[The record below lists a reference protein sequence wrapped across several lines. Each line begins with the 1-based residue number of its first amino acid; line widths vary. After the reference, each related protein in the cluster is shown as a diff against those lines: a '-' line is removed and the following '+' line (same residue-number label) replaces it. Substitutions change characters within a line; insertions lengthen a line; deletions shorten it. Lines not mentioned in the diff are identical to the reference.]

1 MRIPNSAFEF
11 QLLPHSETWPE
22 VCHTVDVLERKK
34 ESPIV
39 SGYCSQKIMDP

>member
-1 MRIPNSAFEF
+1 MRILNSAFAF

-39 SGYCSQKIMDP
+39 SGYCSKKIIDP